1 MFDYEIVSPE
11 SVLAH
16 GQAHM
21 VVLEAAEGQM
31 GLLENHAPL
40 VAQLLPGVVR
50 IYATEG
56 GASQDVTIAGGIVS
70 MMDNH
75 CVILAD

>member
-11 SVLAH
+11 SVLAQ
-16 GQAHM
+16 GQAYM

-31 GLLENHAPL
+31 GLLEDHAPV

-50 IYATEG
+50 IYATAEG
-56 GASQDVTIAGGIVS
+56 APQEVTIAGGMVS
-70 MMDNH
+70 MMDNR